1 MPKGDEAVTARER
14 VLTSQL
20 IQKLDNNESYARKL
34 GLSCAMLSAGS
45 CKTKEKIFRE
55 EERRN

>member
-1 MPKGDEAVTARER
+1 MTARER